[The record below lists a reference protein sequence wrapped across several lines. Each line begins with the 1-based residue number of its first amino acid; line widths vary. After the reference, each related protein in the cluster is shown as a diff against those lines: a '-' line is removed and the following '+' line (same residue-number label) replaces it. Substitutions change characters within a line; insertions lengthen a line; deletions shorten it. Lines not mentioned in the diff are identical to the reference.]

1 MNIKKFTTSLI
12 ILWTFTNNSWAG
24 FISGNELHS
33 WQLEKENP
41 NGSKF
46 NSGLFSGYV
55 SGVVDMG
62 DNILFCTS
70 AGVTAGQYGAIV
82 AKYINNNPE
91 KWNINAHY
99 LVVSALEEAF
109 PCKK

>member
-1 MNIKKFTTSLI
+1 MKQLI
-12 ILWTFTNNSWAG
+12 TLFIMLCTFSSNSWAG
-24 FISGNELHS
+24 FISGNHLHG
-33 WQLEKENP
+33 WLLEKENSI
-41 NGSKF
+41 GSKF

-62 DNILFCTS
+62 DGILFCTAS
-70 AGVTAGQYGAIV
+70 GVTVGQYGAVV

-91 KWNINAHY
+91 KWNISAHL